1 MHHGHGHSG
10 SVSYSTAEVDEKDY
24 PLGGDGDLKTPSR
37 RGTFSRMEME
47 ASGTSG
53 IPTPSGIP
61 MPSSRRQSGGTDVG
75 GRRSSVGGR
84 KLEDVGETY

>member
-1 MHHGHGHSG
+1 MHGHSQ
-10 SVSYSTAEVDEKDY
+10 SLSYSTAEVDEKN
-24 PLGGDGDLKTPSR
+24 PLGLDEHDLKTPSR
-37 RGTFSRMEME
+37 RGTYSRLEME
-47 ASGTSG
+47 AAGLSG

-61 MPSSRRQSGGTDVG
+61 MPSSSGRRQSGGNDG